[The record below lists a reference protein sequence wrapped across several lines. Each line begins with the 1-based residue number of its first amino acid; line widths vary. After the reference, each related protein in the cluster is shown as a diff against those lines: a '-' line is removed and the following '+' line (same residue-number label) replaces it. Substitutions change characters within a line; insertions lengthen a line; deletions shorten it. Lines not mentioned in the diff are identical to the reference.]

1 MEEFYLEQYSQRWR
15 IRNVMQDKFV
25 PARMNKARP
34 GPLYLLFRHARAG
47 SYESAE
53 SRSWHGV
60 SNLTG
65 ATMQSGA
72 IRLSLKFILPVAL
85 VWALLAYAV
94 VPWVDSLTL
103 RWFVRDLDTRSQ
115 MLAAAMEEP
124 LQEYVPLRASRKIS
138 ELFDRA
144 VQDERLF
151 ALAFCDPDGKLLY
164 KTRTYPPLLGCM
176 PEGGQQALRQ
186 SMVPLPQGSVHVTES
201 PLREP
206 DGRYEGKLI
215 LVHDTSFI
223 ERRSADVRKYV
234 LVLFA
239 VLAIVMALLTV
250 LIAHFSWRGVINAV
264 KEVLI
269 KDARPHARHGAH
281 EPGGGMPPLAGDL
294 RALLYEYSVDRRSH
308 DDGSRLW
315 TPEKLRTLLREE
327 LAGDEVLVVS
337 NREPYIH
344 LQTEHGL
351 QVSRPASGLVTAVE
365 PVMRACSGT
374 WIAHGSGS
382 GDRAAVDRNDRVRVP
397 PSQPGYTLRRVWLS
411 QEEEQGFYFGFA
423 NEGLWPLCHIA
434 HVRPVFRSADWQRY
448 VEVNQRFA
456 DTVVQEAR
464 TDDPVV
470 LVQDYHFALLPRM
483 VREALPKATI
493 ITFWHIPWPNPESFG
508 ICPWREDIL
517 EGLLGSTILG
527 FHTSFHCK
535 NFLETVDRY
544 LETRI
549 EHESSTISYGGKL
562 TQVESYPISI
572 AWPEPDPSQP
582 EVAACRRAVRQEL
595 ALPEDHL
602 LGVGVDRLDYTK
614 GIIERFQA
622 VERMLEDHPA
632 LAGRFS
638 LIQVAAPSRSSL
650 DEYQNFEA
658 RVRALAER
666 INQRFGAGGYLP
678 ILLKVEHHDAEQVN
692 RLYRA
697 ADVCVVTSLHDGMN
711 LVAKE
716 FIAARDDERGVLV
729 LSQFTGAARELHEAL
744 MVNPYHIEQSAEA
757 LYRALTMPEVEQR
770 ERMRSMRSLV
780 KDFNVYRWA
789 GLMLLDAAR
798 LRQRERIMDKIHSH
812 SRASLRRVV

>member
-1 MEEFYLEQYSQRWR
+1 
-15 IRNVMQDKFV
+15 
-25 PARMNKARP
+25 
-34 GPLYLLFRHARAG
+34 
-47 SYESAE
+47 
-53 SRSWHGV
+53 
-60 SNLTG
+60 
-65 ATMQSGA
+65 MQSGSF
-72 IRLSLKFILPVAL
+72 RLSLKFILPVAL

-94 VPWVDSLTL
+94 VPWVDKLTL
-103 RWFVRDLDTRSQ
+103 QWFVRDLDTRSQ
-115 MLAAAMEEP
+115 MLAAALQDP
-124 LQEYVPLRASRKIS
+124 LQEYVPLKSQRKIA

-151 ALAFCDPDGKLLY
+151 ALAFCDDNGKLLY
-164 KTRTYPPLLGCM
+164 KTRTYPQSLGCR
-176 PEGGQQALRQ
+176 ESDWHQTLRQ

-201 PLREP
+201 PLQV
-206 DGRYEGKLI
+206 DGKDEGKLI

-223 ERRSADVRKYV
+223 ERRSADARKYV
-234 LVLFA
+234 LALFA
-239 VLAIVMALLTV
+239 MLAVVMALLTI
-250 LIAHFSWRGVINAV
+250 LIAHLSWRGVISAL
-264 KEVLI
+264 KDVLVR
-269 KDARPHARHGAH
+269 DARPSARHGMAGT
-281 EPGGGMPPLAGDL
+281 PASIQPLAGDL
-294 RALLYEYSVDRRSH
+294 RALLNEYSQDRRTR
-308 DDGSRLW
+308 DDSARQW
-315 TPEKLRTLLREE
+315 TPEKLRAILREE

-344 LQTEHGL
+344 VQTATGL

-382 GDRAAVDRNDRVRVP
+382 GDRAAVDRNDRVKVP
-397 PSQPGYTLRRVWLS
+397 PSRPSYTLRRVWLS
-411 QEEEQGFYFGFA
+411 KEEEQGFYYGFA

-434 HVRPVFRSADWQRY
+434 HVRPVFRSADWARY

-456 DTVVQEAR
+456 DAVVQESH

-508 ICPWREDIL
+508 ICPWREEIL

-572 AWPEPDPSQP
+572 AWPESARDEPD
-582 EVAACRRAVRQEL
+582 VAACRRAVRQEL
-595 ALPEDHL
+595 ALPENHL
-602 LGVGVDRLDYTK
+602 LGLGVDRLDYTK

-622 VERMLEDHPA
+622 VERMLEDYPA
-632 LAGRFS
+632 LVGKFT
-638 LIQVAAPSRSSL
+638 LLQIAAPSRSSL

-658 RVRALAER
+658 RVRSLTQR
-666 INQRFGAGGYLP
+666 INQRFGSGVYVP
-678 ILLKVEHHDAEQVN
+678 IMLKIEHHNVDEVN

-757 LYRALTMPEVEQR
+757 LYQALTMPEFEQR

-789 GLMLLDAAR
+789 GRMLLDAAR
-798 LRQRERIMDKIHSH
+798 LRQRERIMMKIHSH
-812 SRASLRRVV
+812 SRAALRRVV